1 MKLSMGCDEAAYELK
16 EFLKKHLISQ
26 GHEVVDCGVHDTR
39 PVLYPDIAV
48 AVCRE
53 ITQGGCERG
62 VLLCG
67 TGIGMA
73 MTANKVPGIRA
84 AVCHD
89 PFSTERSIKS
99 NDAQVC
105 CMGAR
110 VIAPQLAAYLLDLWM
125 GCRFAGG
132 PSAEKVE
139 RMAYHER
146 VLRRED

>member
-1 MKLSMGCDEAAYELK
+1 MKLAIGCDEAAFELK
-16 EFLKKHLISQ
+16 EILKDYLHDM
-26 GHEVVDCGVHDTR
+26 GHEVVDCGTHDTT

-48 AVCRE
+48 KVCGY
-53 ITQGGCERG
+53 ITSGQCQRG

-73 MTANKVPGIRA
+73 MTANKVAGIRA

-89 PFSTERSIKS
+89 PFSTERSVRS

-110 VIAPQLAAYLLDLWM
+110 VIAPQLATYLLGIWLGVTFD
-125 GCRFAGG
+125 GG
-132 PSAEKVE
+132 ASAEKVE
-139 RMAYHER
+139 RIGYYER
-146 VLRRED
+146 QNR